1 MSPKGLASDLQI
13 SFLAHCCLRHQLA
26 EGSIMNSQKIR
37 NLFQSIFLTWV
48 GGKGVHASLYLRRL
62 SADYSTETRL
72 VQILP

>member
-48 GGKGVHASLYLRRL
+48 TSMGLYASRCPRCL
-62 SADYSTETRL
+62 SAGYSTETRL
-72 VQILP
+72 DQT